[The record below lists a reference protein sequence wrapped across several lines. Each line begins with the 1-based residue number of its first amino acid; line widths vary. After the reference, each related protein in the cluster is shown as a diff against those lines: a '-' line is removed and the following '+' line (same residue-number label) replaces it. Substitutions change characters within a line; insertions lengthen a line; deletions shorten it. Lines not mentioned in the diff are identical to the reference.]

1 MIAGSFSQI
10 RYISARDHDRRPEC
24 LNLICRHSGIKR
36 ERAGKRASC
45 GRPIAPSEP
54 LAPSANAARSATNA
68 LTSNKARKADNT
80 PSLKFLA
87 LRSDDIDAPSL
98 PQRGAPDD
106 ALDDV
111 LDDVGAMTT
120 PLRSRLLASGGAPT
134 GFSHWA

>member
-10 RYISARDHDRRPEC
+10 RCISARDHDRRPEC
-24 LNLICRHSGIKR
+24 LNLIFRHSGIKR

-68 LTSNKARKADNT
+68 LTSNKARKTDNT

-87 LRSDDIDAPSL
+87 LRYSDNDGASL
-98 PQRGAPDD
+98 LLGGRGA
-106 ALDDV
+106 
-111 LDDVGAMTT
+111 G
-120 PLRSRLLASGGAPT
+120 RGGGP
-134 GFSHWA
+134 GG